1 MIYLLLL
8 FNNLHLVKRID
19 AKTDHQVVN
28 GRPRRTSHVDERLGT
43 IGGIFLEIDQS
54 LKVVPELELIIL
66 NGCDH
71 IILFHSSC
79 LLLVCDLS
87 LFPLPYGSII
97 PCI

>member
-1 MIYLLLL
+1 MYLLLL

-19 AKTDHQVVN
+19 AKIVHQIIN
-28 GRPRRTSHVDERLGT
+28 GKPRRTSHIDEGLGT
-43 IGGIFLEIDQS
+43 ISGIFLKVNQS

-66 NGCDH
+66 DGCDH
-71 IILFHSSC
+71 IILFHSSY
-79 LLLVCDLS
+79 LLLICDLS